1 MGKFIIKRYTI
12 HMAIKQEEKL
22 IFKAILPEQLRVE
35 IHKADAGETG
45 YWAKVKEIPCYSQG
59 ENFQQLFDIL
69 TKAIYAYYNVPEKLI
84 SELGTYLPVEEL
96 QRKLA
101 EENPPKKYTLDE
113 ILPRVRLQDINQLQR
128 VA

>member
-1 MGKFIIKRYTI
+1 MVIK
-12 HMAIKQEEKL
+12 KEEKL

-45 YWAKVKEIPCYSQG
+45 YWAKVVEIPCYSQG
-59 ENFQQLFDIL
+59 ENFRQLFDIL

-113 ILPRVRLQDINQLQR
+113 ILPKVRLQDINQLQL